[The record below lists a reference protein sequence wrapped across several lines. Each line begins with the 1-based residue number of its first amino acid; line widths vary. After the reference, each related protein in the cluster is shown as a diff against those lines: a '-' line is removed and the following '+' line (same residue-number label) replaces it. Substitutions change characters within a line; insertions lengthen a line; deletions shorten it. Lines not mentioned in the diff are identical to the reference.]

1 MIRNPVVIDIAAAVL
16 IAALVLILE
25 PGVSFGVVM
34 GLLLLV
40 ICGVTLLLDRRR
52 GRRGLGVRPRRR

>member
-1 MIRNPVVIDIAAAVL
+1 MTRNPVVIDIAAAVL

-25 PGVSFGVVM
+25 PGVGVGVVLA
-34 GLLLLV
+34 LLLLV

-52 GRRGLGVRPRRR
+52 ERRAPVARPRRR

>member
-1 MIRNPVVIDIAAAVL
+1 VTRNPLVIDIAAAVL

-25 PGVSFGVVM
+25 PGVSVGVVL

-40 ICGVTLLLDRRR
+40 ICGVTVLLDRRR
-52 GRRGLGVRPRRR
+52 GRRAPGVRPRRR

>member
-1 MIRNPVVIDIAAAVL
+1 MTRNPVVIDIAAAVL

-25 PGVSFGVVM
+25 PGVGVGVVL

-52 GRRGLGVRPRRR
+52 GRRAPGVRPGRR

>member
-1 MIRNPVVIDIAAAVL
+1 VTRNPVVIDIAAAVL

-25 PGVSFGVVM
+25 PGVGVGAVL

-40 ICGVTLLLDRRR
+40 ICGVTLLVDRRR
-52 GRRGLGVRPRRR
+52 GRRAPRVRPRRR